1 MLPLSTL
8 SFILYPFF
16 MIIFENATKKYGN
29 RIILDRVNC
38 EISGGEFVSVIGH
51 SGAGKTT
58 FVNLLTGAIHPT
70 EGTVSVDN
78 YQINNLDEISLALYL
93 RKVGVIF
100 QDYKLLPKKT
110 VFENI
115 AFALEV
121 CGDPNN
127 LIRKR
132 VNEVLEIVRLTH
144 RQNAFPTQLS
154 GGECQRT
161 ALARALVHEPALIIG
176 DEPTGNLDP
185 DSGEEII
192 NLLLDV
198 NKAGATVILATHDEK
213 TVNRIQKRVIR
224 IEKGKL
230 TSDLQSGSYHHH
242 E

>member
-1 MLPLSTL
+1 V
-8 SFILYPFF
+8 IV
-16 MIIFENATKKYGN
+16 FENATKKYGS
-29 RIILDRVNC
+29 RTVLDRVNC
-38 EISGGEFVSVIGH
+38 EIGGGEFVSVVGP

-70 EGTVSVDN
+70 EGSVSVDN
-78 YQINNLDEISLALYL
+78 YEINNLDEISRALYL

-121 CGDPNN
+121 CGDPSS
-127 LIRKR
+127 LIKKR
-132 VNEVLEIVRLTH
+132 VDEVIGIVGLTH
-144 RQNAFPTQLS
+144 RRNAFPSQLS

-185 DSGEEII
+185 QSGAEII
-192 NLLLDV
+192 DLLLDI
-198 NKAGATVILATHDEK
+198 NKAGATVILATHDRE
-213 TVNRIQKRVIR
+213 TVDRIKKRVIR
-224 IEKGKL
+224 IERGKL
-230 TSDLQSGSYHHH
+230 VSDLQAGKYHL
-242 E
+242 EK

>member
-1 MLPLSTL
+1 V
-8 SFILYPFF
+8 
-16 MIIFENATKKYGN
+16 IIFENATKKYGSHTV
-29 RIILDRVNC
+29 LDRVNC
-38 EISGGEFVSVIGH
+38 EIGGGEFVSVVGP

-70 EGTVSVDN
+70 AGSVSVDN
-78 YQINNLDEISLALYL
+78 HQINELDEITRALYL

-110 VFENI
+110 VAENI

-121 CGDPNN
+121 CGDASS

-132 VNEVLEIVRLTH
+132 VDEVIEIVGLAH
-144 RQNAFPTQLS
+144 RRNAFPANLS

-185 DSGEEII
+185 QSGEEII

-198 NKAGATVILATHDEK
+198 NKAGATVILATHDRD

-224 IEKGKL
+224 IENGKL
-230 TSDLQSGSYHHH
+230 ISDLKSGGYHH
-242 E
+242 EPELMAD

>member
-1 MLPLSTL
+1 
-8 SFILYPFF
+8 
-16 MIIFENATKKYGN
+16 MIVFENATKKYGGHTV
-29 RIILDRVNC
+29 LDRVNC
-38 EISGGEFVSVIGH
+38 EIGGGEFVSVVGP

-70 EGTVSVDN
+70 EGLVSVDN
-78 YQINNLDEISLALYL
+78 YTINELDEISRALYL

-121 CGDPNN
+121 CGDPSH
-127 LIRKR
+127 LIKKR
-132 VNEVLEIVRLTH
+132 TDEVIEIVGLVH
-144 RQNAFPTQLS
+144 RRNAFPAQLS

-185 DSGEEII
+185 DSGAEII
-192 NLLLDV
+192 DLLLDI
-198 NKAGATVILATHDEK
+198 NKAGATVILATHDRE
-213 TVNRIQKRVIR
+213 TVDRIKKRVIR
-224 IEKGKL
+224 IERGKL
-230 TSDLQSGSYHHH
+230 VSDLQSGSYHVK
-242 E
+242 

>member
-1 MLPLSTL
+1 
-8 SFILYPFF
+8 
-16 MIIFENATKKYGN
+16 MIIFENATKKYGSHTV
-29 RIILDRVNC
+29 LDRVNC
-38 EISGGEFVSVIGH
+38 EIGGGEFVSVVGP

-70 EGTVSVDN
+70 EGSVSVDN
-78 YQINNLDEISLALYL
+78 HQINELDEITRALYL

-110 VFENI
+110 VAENI

-121 CGDPNN
+121 CGDASS

-132 VNEVLEIVRLTH
+132 VDEVIEIVGLAH
-144 RQNAFPTQLS
+144 RRNAFPANLS

-185 DSGEEII
+185 QSGEEII

-198 NKAGATVILATHDEK
+198 NKAGATVILATHDRD

-224 IEKGKL
+224 IENGKL
-230 TSDLQSGSYHHH
+230 ISDLKSGGYHH
-242 E
+242 EPELMAD

>member
-1 MLPLSTL
+1 
-8 SFILYPFF
+8 
-16 MIIFENATKKYGN
+16 MIVFENATKKYNGHTV
-29 RIILDRVNC
+29 LDRVNC
-38 EISGGEFVSVIGH
+38 EIGGGEFVSVVGQ

-70 EGTVSVDN
+70 EGLVSVDN
-78 YQINNLDEISLALYL
+78 YTINELDEVSRALYL

-121 CGDPNN
+121 CGNPSH
-127 LIRKR
+127 LIQKR
-132 VNEVLEIVRLTH
+132 VDEVVRIVGLTH
-144 RQNAFPTQLS
+144 RQNAFPAQLS

-185 DSGEEII
+185 NSGAEII
-192 NLLLDV
+192 DLLLDI
-198 NKAGATVILATHDEK
+198 NKAGATVILATHDRE
-213 TVNRIQKRVIR
+213 TVDRVKRRVIR
-224 IEKGKL
+224 IERGKL
-230 TSDLQSGSYHHH
+230 VSDLKSGSYHAK
-242 E
+242 

>member
-1 MLPLSTL
+1 
-8 SFILYPFF
+8 
-16 MIIFENATKKYGN
+16 MIIFENATKKYGDHTV
-29 RIILDRVNC
+29 LDRVNC
-38 EISGGEFVSVIGH
+38 EIGGGEFVSVVGP

-70 EGTVSVDN
+70 EGKVSVDN
-78 YQINNLDEISLALYL
+78 YQINQLDEISRALYL

-121 CGDPNN
+121 CGDASS

-132 VNEVLEIVRLTH
+132 TDEVIEIVGLTH
-144 RQNAFPTQLS
+144 RRNAFPANLS

-185 DSGEEII
+185 QSGEEII

-198 NKAGATVILATHDEK
+198 NKAGATVILATHDRD

-224 IEKGKL
+224 IENGKL
-230 TSDLQSGSYHHH
+230 ISDLKSGGYHH
-242 E
+242 EPESMADGLPTK

>member
-1 MLPLSTL
+1 
-8 SFILYPFF
+8 
-16 MIIFENATKKYGN
+16 MIIFENATKKYGSHTV
-29 RIILDRVNC
+29 LDRVNC
-38 EISGGEFVSVIGH
+38 EIGGGEFVSVVGP

-70 EGTVSVDN
+70 AGSVSVDN
-78 YQINNLDEISLALYL
+78 HQINELDEITRALYL

-110 VFENI
+110 VAENI

-121 CGDPNN
+121 CGDASS

-132 VNEVLEIVRLTH
+132 VDEVIEIVGLAH
-144 RQNAFPTQLS
+144 RRNAFPANLS

-185 DSGEEII
+185 QSGEEII

-198 NKAGATVILATHDEK
+198 NKAGATVILATHDRD

-224 IEKGKL
+224 IENGKL
-230 TSDLQSGSYHHH
+230 ISDLKSGGYHH
-242 E
+242 EPELMAD

>member
-1 MLPLSTL
+1 
-8 SFILYPFF
+8 
-16 MIIFENATKKYGN
+16 MIVFENATKKYGS
-29 RIILDRVNC
+29 RTVLDRVNC
-38 EISGGEFVSVIGH
+38 EIGGGEFVSVVGP

-70 EGTVSVDN
+70 EGSVSVDN
-78 YQINNLDEISLALYL
+78 YEINNLDEISRALYL

-121 CGDPNN
+121 CGDPSS
-127 LIRKR
+127 LIKKR
-132 VNEVLEIVRLTH
+132 VDEVIGIVGLTH
-144 RQNAFPTQLS
+144 RRNAFPSQLS

-185 DSGEEII
+185 QSGAEII
-192 NLLLDV
+192 DLLLDI
-198 NKAGATVILATHDEK
+198 NKAGATVILATHDRE
-213 TVNRIQKRVIR
+213 TVDRIKKRVIR
-224 IEKGKL
+224 IERGKL
-230 TSDLQSGSYHHH
+230 VSDLQAGKYHL
-242 E
+242 EK

>member
-1 MLPLSTL
+1 V
-8 SFILYPFF
+8 
-16 MIIFENATKKYGN
+16 IIFENATKKYGSHTV
-29 RIILDRVNC
+29 LDRVNC
-38 EISGGEFVSVIGH
+38 EIGGGEFVSVVGP

-70 EGTVSVDN
+70 EGSVSVDN
-78 YQINNLDEISLALYL
+78 HQINELDEITRALYL

-110 VFENI
+110 VAENI

-121 CGDPNN
+121 CGDASS

-132 VNEVLEIVRLTH
+132 VDEVIEIVGLAH
-144 RQNAFPTQLS
+144 RRNAFPANLS

-185 DSGEEII
+185 QSGEEII

-198 NKAGATVILATHDEK
+198 NKAGATVILATHDRD

-224 IEKGKL
+224 IENGKL
-230 TSDLQSGSYHHH
+230 ISDLKSGGYHH
-242 E
+242 EPELMAD

>member
-1 MLPLSTL
+1 
-8 SFILYPFF
+8 
-16 MIIFENATKKYGN
+16 MIVFENATKRYGRN
-29 RIILDRVNC
+29 IVLDRVNC
-38 EISGGEFVSVIGH
+38 EIGGGEFVSVVGP

-70 EGTVSVDN
+70 EGSVSVDN
-78 YQINNLDEISLALYL
+78 YRINELDEITRALYL
-93 RKVGVIF
+93 RKVGVVF

-110 VFENI
+110 VYENI

-121 CGDPNN
+121 CGDPSH
-127 LIRKR
+127 LIKKR
-132 VNEVLEIVRLTH
+132 VNEVIEIVGLTH
-144 RQNAFPTQLS
+144 RRNAFPAQLS

-185 DSGEEII
+185 KSGAEII
-192 NLLLDV
+192 DLLLDV
-198 NKAGATVILATHDEK
+198 NKAGATVILATHDRE
-213 TVNRIQKRVIR
+213 TVDRVKKRVIR

-230 TSDLQSGSYHHH
+230 VSDLQSGGYHLK

>member
-1 MLPLSTL
+1 
-8 SFILYPFF
+8 
-16 MIIFENATKKYGN
+16 MIVFENATKKYGGHTV
-29 RIILDRVNC
+29 LDRVNC
-38 EISGGEFVSVIGH
+38 EIGGSEFVSVVGA

-70 EGTVSVDN
+70 EGIVSVDN
-78 YQINNLDEISLALYL
+78 YTINELDEISRALYL

-121 CGDPNN
+121 CGDPTD

-132 VNEVLEIVRLTH
+132 TDEVIGIVGLGH
-144 RQNAFPTQLS
+144 RRNAFPAQLS

-185 DSGEEII
+185 ESGREII
-192 NLLLDV
+192 DLLLDI
-198 NKAGATVILATHDEK
+198 NKAGATVILATHDRE
-213 TVNRIQKRVIR
+213 TVDRVKKRVIR
-224 IEKGKL
+224 IERGKL
-230 TSDLQSGSYHHH
+230 VSDLKSSGYHAK
-242 E
+242 

>member
-1 MLPLSTL
+1 
-8 SFILYPFF
+8 
-16 MIIFENATKKYGN
+16 MIIFKNATKEYGSHTV
-29 RIILDRVNC
+29 LDRVNC
-38 EISGGEFVSVIGH
+38 EIGGGEFVSVVGQ

-70 EGTVSVDN
+70 AGSVSVDN
-78 YQINNLDEISLALYL
+78 HQINQLDEISRALYL

-110 VFENI
+110 VAENI

-121 CGDPNN
+121 CGDASS

-132 VNEVLEIVRLTH
+132 VDEVIEIVGLAH
-144 RQNAFPTQLS
+144 RRNAFPANLS

-185 DSGEEII
+185 QSGEEII

-198 NKAGATVILATHDEK
+198 NKVGATVILATHDRD

-224 IEKGKL
+224 IENGKL
-230 TSDLQSGSYHHH
+230 ISDLKSGGYHH
-242 E
+242 EPESMAD

>member
-1 MLPLSTL
+1 M
-8 SFILYPFF
+8 
-16 MIIFENATKKYGN
+16 
-29 RIILDRVNC
+29 
-38 EISGGEFVSVIGH
+38 
-51 SGAGKTT
+51 
-58 FVNLLTGAIHPT
+58 NLLTGAIHPT
-70 EGTVSVDN
+70 AGSVSVDN
-78 YQINNLDEISLALYL
+78 HQINELDEITRALYL

-110 VFENI
+110 VAENI

-121 CGDPNN
+121 CGDASS

-132 VNEVLEIVRLTH
+132 VDEVIEIVGLAH
-144 RQNAFPTQLS
+144 RRNAFPANLS

-185 DSGEEII
+185 QSGEEII

-198 NKAGATVILATHDEK
+198 NKAGATVILATHDRD

-224 IEKGKL
+224 IENGKL
-230 TSDLQSGSYHHH
+230 ISDLKSGGYHH
-242 E
+242 EPELMAD

>member
-1 MLPLSTL
+1 M
-8 SFILYPFF
+8 
-16 MIIFENATKKYGN
+16 
-29 RIILDRVNC
+29 LDRVNC
-38 EISGGEFVSVIGH
+38 EIGGGEFVSVVGP

-70 EGTVSVDN
+70 EGSVSVDN
-78 YQINNLDEISLALYL
+78 YEINNLDEISRALYL

-121 CGDPNN
+121 CGDPSS
-127 LIRKR
+127 LIKKR
-132 VNEVLEIVRLTH
+132 VDEVIGIVGLTH
-144 RQNAFPTQLS
+144 RRNAFPSQLS

-185 DSGEEII
+185 QSGAEII
-192 NLLLDV
+192 DLLLDI
-198 NKAGATVILATHDEK
+198 NKAGATVILATHDRE
-213 TVNRIQKRVIR
+213 TVDRIKKRVIR
-224 IEKGKL
+224 IERGKL
-230 TSDLQSGSYHHH
+230 VSDLQAGKYHL
-242 E
+242 EK

>member
-1 MLPLSTL
+1 
-8 SFILYPFF
+8 
-16 MIIFENATKKYGN
+16 MIVFENATKRYGS
-29 RIILDRVNC
+29 RVVLDRVNC
-38 EISGGEFVSVIGH
+38 EIGGGEFVSVVGP

-78 YQINNLDEISLALYL
+78 YRINELDEISRALYL

-110 VFENI
+110 VAENI

-121 CGDPNN
+121 CGDPSH

-132 VNEVLEIVRLTH
+132 VDEVIEIVGLTH
-144 RQNAFPTQLS
+144 RKNAFPAQLS

-185 DSGEEII
+185 DSGAEII
-192 NLLLDV
+192 DLLLDI
-198 NKAGATVILATHDEK
+198 NKAGATVILATHDRE
-213 TVNRIQKRVIR
+213 TVDRVKKRVIR
-224 IEKGKL
+224 IERGKL
-230 TSDLQSGSYHHH
+230 VSDLQKGKYHA

>member
-1 MLPLSTL
+1 
-8 SFILYPFF
+8 
-16 MIIFENATKKYGN
+16 MIIFENATKKYGDHTV
-29 RIILDRVNC
+29 LDRVNC
-38 EISGGEFVSVIGH
+38 EIGGGEFVSVVGP

-70 EGTVSVDN
+70 EGKVSVDN
-78 YQINNLDEISLALYL
+78 YQINQLDEISRALYL

-121 CGDPNN
+121 CGDASS

-132 VNEVLEIVRLTH
+132 TDEVIEIVGLTH
-144 RQNAFPTQLS
+144 RRNAFPANLS

-185 DSGEEII
+185 QSGEEII

-198 NKAGATVILATHDEK
+198 NKAGATVILATHDRD

-224 IEKGKL
+224 IENGKL
-230 TSDLQSGSYHHH
+230 ISDLKSGGYHH
-242 E
+242 EPESMAD

>member
-1 MLPLSTL
+1 
-8 SFILYPFF
+8 
-16 MIIFENATKKYGN
+16 MIIFDDATKKYGN
-29 RIILDRVNC
+29 QTVLNRVNC
-38 EISGGEFVSVIGH
+38 EISGGEFVSVVGS

-70 EGTVSVDN
+70 SGTVSVDN
-78 YQINNLDEISLALYL
+78 HQLNDLDESSRALYL

-121 CGDPNN
+121 CGNPED
-127 LIRKR
+127 LIKKR
-132 VNEVLEIVRLTH
+132 VSKVIEIVGLTH
-144 RQNAFPTQLS
+144 RQNAFPANLS

-185 DSGEEII
+185 ESGAEII
-192 NLLLDV
+192 DLLLDV
-198 NKAGATVILATHDEK
+198 NKAGTTVILATHDRE
-213 TVNRIQKRVIR
+213 TVDRIKQRVIR

-230 TSDLQSGSYHHH
+230 VSDLKSGKYHQG
-242 E
+242 ER

>member
-1 MLPLSTL
+1 
-8 SFILYPFF
+8 
-16 MIIFENATKKYGN
+16 MIVFENATKKYGE
-29 RIILDRVNC
+29 RAVLDRVNC
-38 EISGGEFVSVIGH
+38 EIGGGEFVSVVGA

-70 EGTVSVDN
+70 EGSVSVDN
-78 YQINNLDEISLALYL
+78 YQIGELDEISRALYL

-121 CGDPNN
+121 CGDPTEI
-127 LIRKR
+127 IRKR
-132 VNEVLEIVRLTH
+132 TNEVIGIVGLGH
-144 RQNAFPTQLS
+144 RRNAFPAQLS

-185 DSGEEII
+185 ESGREII
-192 NLLLDV
+192 DLLLDI
-198 NKAGATVILATHDEK
+198 NRAGATVILATHDRE
-213 TVNRIQKRVIR
+213 TVDRVQKRVIR
-224 IEKGKL
+224 IERGKL
-230 TSDLQSGSYHHH
+230 VSDLKSSGYHAK
-242 E
+242 